1 MGLFPVRRRRHSCKT
16 GAAHSSV
23 GWGDLAGKSCALAA
37 FREPFCKRRLVL
49 QIAWGLFNTLAANF
63 ASCGSK
69 QSVGVAALYRLKGYN
84 KMRMRSIKMALPSF
98 QAKRTS
104 TRVNKACKN
113 K

>member
-1 MGLFPVRRRRHSCKT
+1 MGRPCGKILCFGCVSRALLQK
-16 GAAHSSV
+16 AACFANRP
-23 GWGDLAGKSCALAA
+23 GG
-37 FREPFCKRRLVL
+37 PFNP
-49 QIAWGLFNTLAANF
+49 FTANF

-104 TRVNKACKN
+104 PRVNKARKN